1 VPLAALARLAGA
13 ARGFALRAV
22 SLQPHGA
29 LRHATLAPDQ
39 VADPRSLLALAV
51 DGRDLSL
58 DHGYP
63 ARIIVPALPGVHN
76 TKWVARLELIP
87 A

>member
-1 VPLAALARLAGA
+1 
-13 ARGFALRAV
+13 V